1 VRIALVSNAASGS
14 GPDGNALAAALCE
27 RGHQVEHL
35 GLDELPNATGPWE
48 RLVAAGG
55 DGSLGPAAAA
65 ATRAGATLAVI
76 PAGTANDFARALGL
90 PDDQMQALAL
100 ASDPSARTQT
110 VDIARADGVPFLN
123 AASWGLSVD
132 AAQAAEPLKGA
143 LGRLAYPAGA
153 VRAALRGEPVDLQ
166 VAVEGRELF
175 AGMAFGLIVA
185 GTGAF
190 GGGSEIDAADHDD
203 GLLDVAVM
211 PAGSRAGL
219 LRRAAGMR
227 RGDLAEQEDVIHARG
242 QAVDVT
248 TPADRDAANVDG
260 ELREPAPRRL
270 TTGEEQVRVVVP

>member
-14 GPDGNALAAALCE
+14 SPDGDTLTAALRE
-27 RGHQVEHL
+27 RGHEVESI

-48 RLVAAGG
+48 RLVVAGG

-65 ATRAGATLAVI
+65 AMRAAATLAVI

-90 PDDQMQALAL
+90 PDDRTQALAL
-100 ASDPSARTQT
+100 ACDPSARTRA
-110 VDIARADGVPFLN
+110 VDIARADGAPFLN
-123 AASWGLSVD
+123 AASWGLSVA

-143 LGRLAYPAGA
+143 LGQLAYAAGA
-153 VRAALRGEPVDLQ
+153 VRAGLREEPVDLQ

-175 AGMAFGLIVA
+175 AGAAFGLIVA

-203 GLLDVAVM
+203 GLLDVAVI
-211 PAGSRAGL
+211 PAGPRASL

-227 RGDLAEQEDVIHARG
+227 RGDLAEQPDVIHARG
-242 QAVDVT
+242 RAVEVVT
-248 TPADRDAANVDG
+248 RAGRDAANVDG

-270 TTGEEQVRVVVP
+270 TTGDEQVRVIVP